1 MPPAAEIQR
10 SLFGAWRMMTGR
22 ADGLRLLDLSA
33 DGFWNSFFAI
43 AIALPALAVNWVSIA
58 NDLSL
63 DPGMAAGRGA
73 ILLRLAMIDLGSW
86 IFPLGALALA
96 ARPAGI
102 EDRFVAYVVAS
113 NWGSAITVWL
123 MLPPALLR
131 LLFPGAG
138 DAAVLISLL
147 LFGATMVLAWR
158 LTNAAIGRGPGV
170 ATAVF
175 AGMFFAS
182 LLVFFA
188 LEALFG
194 LAPLR

>member
-1 MPPAAEIQR
+1 MPPAAEFQR